1 VKPDAAIVIV
11 GAGHAGVRAAHTLRA
26 EGWMGK
32 LILLCAEPD
41 MPYERPPLSKTVLL
55 NEKSMEECRLFD
67 LTWYRDNEIDLRL
80 GATVSQIRRAEQTV
94 VLDDGSSIQYH
105 RLLLATGAAA
115 RRLLIPG
122 ATLPGVQYLRSGADA
137 LCLKERFGTPK
148 RVVVIGGGFIGLEVA
163 ASAISRGCEVTVIE
177 LGQRLLQ
184 RGVPAPVATRLEA
197 KHRDAGVDLR
207 LGTGVDEIVGRE
219 QVEAVVLANGER
231 VECDIVVVGV
241 GAVPR
246 VELAEAAGLDIENGI
261 VVDETLRTSDPAIF
275 AAGDAV
281 SFPHRHFGR
290 RIRLESWKN
299 AEDQGAIVA
308 RNMLGKSETY
318 SEVPWFWSDQYNLT
332 IQVAGILALGT
343 TVVQREVSA
352 DATLYFD
359 LDADGVIVGAS
370 GVGTGTAVGRDIR
383 IAQMLIARRACPAPE
398 RLADPTCKLKL
409 LLQMEAA

>member
-1 VKPDAAIVIV
+1 MKLDAAIVIV

-32 LILLCAEPD
+32 VVLLCAEPD
-41 MPYERPPLSKTVLL
+41 MPYERPPLSKAVLL
-55 NEKSMEECRLFD
+55 NAKSMEDCRLFD
-67 LTWYRDNEIDLRL
+67 SAWYRDNEIDLRL
-80 GATVSQIRRAEQTV
+80 DTTATEIRRAEQTV
-94 VLDDGSSIQYH
+94 MLEDESSIQYH

-115 RRLLIPG
+115 RRLSIPG

-137 LCLKERFGTPK
+137 LALKERFGTPR

-163 ASAISRGCEVTVIE
+163 ASAISKGCEVTVIE

-184 RGVPAPVATRLEA
+184 RAVPAPVACRLEA

-207 LGTGVDEIVGRE
+207 LGSGVEEIVGRE
-219 QVEAVVLANGER
+219 EVEAVILANGER

-290 RIRLESWKN
+290 RIRLECWKN

-332 IQVAGILALGT
+332 IQVAGIPALGAA
-343 TVVQREVSA
+343 VVQREVSA

-370 GVGTGTAVGRDIR
+370 GVGSGTAVGRDIR

-398 RLADPTCKLKL
+398 RLADTTCKLKS